1 MSRLVLYSCPSVGRS
16 RRGMTLVEMFA
27 AVSIFLLV
35 TLAASYLLITAAK
48 ASQDGLVSIRSESRV
63 RLALDTIRKEIL
75 VGEFMSVQI
84 QDNGRT
90 VVFKNPV
97 RGKQAELRLV
107 KNTLVFKEDTA
118 VNAATRRFDDISD
131 ANFSLKE
138 NGTILRCQLTSEA
151 MLTERRD
158 RPITLV
164 DEVLLRNV
172 PSGGVF

>member
-1 MSRLVLYSCPSVGRS
+1 VSRLVLYGCPSVSRS

-35 TLAASYLLITAAK
+35 SLAASYLLITSAR
-48 ASQDGLVSIRSESRV
+48 ASQDGLVTIRSESRV
-63 RLALDTIRKEIL
+63 RLALDTIRKEVL

-84 QDNGRT
+84 TENGRA

-107 KNTLVFKEDTA
+107 KTTLVFKEDTA
-118 VNAATRRFDDISD
+118 TNTATRRFDDISD

-138 NGTILRCQLTSEA
+138 NGTILRCQLTSDA
-151 MLTERRD
+151 MLSGRRD

-172 PSGGVF
+172 PTGGVF